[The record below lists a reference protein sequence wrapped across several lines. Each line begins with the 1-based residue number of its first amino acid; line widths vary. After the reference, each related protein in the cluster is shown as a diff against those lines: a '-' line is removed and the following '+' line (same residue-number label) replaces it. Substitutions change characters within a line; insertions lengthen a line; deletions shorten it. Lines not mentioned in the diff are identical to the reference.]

1 MEWITIL
8 QPLLQTLL
16 IALLTAA
23 EGFVIYYVRKKIAES
38 KAQSNSQLTANYLG
52 ILEDVVIDCIR
63 ATNQT
68 YVNTLKSENAFTE
81 EAQQEAL
88 YRTFEAVMNVLT
100 DEAKEHL
107 GKCPGGIETL
117 VIEKIEAN
125 IEKAK
130 Q

>member
-16 IALLTAA
+16 IILLTTA

-38 KAQSNSQLTANYLG
+38 KAKNDSELTNNYLG
-52 ILEDVVIDCIR
+52 VLENVVVDCIR

-68 YVNTLKSENAFTE
+68 YVNVLKSENAFTV

-88 YRTFEAVMNVLT
+88 NRTLEAVMNILT

-117 VIEKIEAN
+117 IIEKIEAN

>member
-16 IALLTAA
+16 IILLTTA

-38 KAQSNSQLTANYLG
+38 KTKTDSELTNNYLG
-52 ILEDVVIDCIR
+52 ILENVVVDCIR

-68 YVNTLKSENAFTE
+68 YVNVLKSENAFTV

-88 YRTFEAVMNVLT
+88 NRTLEAVMNILT

-117 VIEKIEAN
+117 IIEKIEAN